1 MVNPGPQ
8 PPAEHPAGAGSLDP
22 GTARDTAA
30 DLLAS
35 LRLWTRLDEPRFRFL
50 VAAAESGTELEWPQ
64 FRSLA
69 TSRGLADW
77 DEETASLRPPA
88 TAAELATLGERE
100 RRIARRLLD
109 RWFTD
114 RDPELS
120 GDALRWALLL
130 QDWQSIDAAWL
141 NGVRRRGGEGAP
153 DVVSLLDALP
163 GEARRL
169 NPLLT
174 WAWAAAGGY
183 TAAPSRRE
191 SVAILRVVADAV
203 SLHSR
208 WREKTNTDAA
218 VAAGSIWMLAQRFL
232 PSSPPSAALES
243 AWQTQQEVAEFI
255 AERRH
260 ALDPPSAVVEVTFR
274 AASARIAL
282 ARADLRHVITEADF
296 ALALDPQLAEWMV
309 RGATNFV
316 LELAGLPSSPEQR
329 SGNAP
334 MFGIGLEFQ
343 DEMSGRLA
351 RALGALRRLD
361 RAACE
366 AVVAEFDS
374 MPAGSPGW
382 TGVVFLQQVLGALW
396 GDPAETLNRTDAAIA
411 RHGMVWLEHRGT
423 LGAIL
428 VGRGRLALLNRLG
441 AYRAALEI
449 AASLPEEFGR
459 TGKALTLLWS
469 GDYAAAVSAAEVALH
484 DPETSLVDRVM
495 MQVTRASALALDTS
509 TPGQEWVTA
518 AQAAVLACSENDH
531 WLALALVPPEAR
543 DKLLGAVTA
552 DTVPGLDVM
561 LGRIAGLSPDPRRI
575 GATISLSRREQLL
588 LPLLAGP
595 QSVPEIAATLHVS
608 ANTVRKQVVTL
619 RGKFKAATR
628 QELVRRARDAGLL

>member
-8 PPAEHPAGAGSLDP
+8 PPAEHPPDP
-22 GTARDTAA
+22 GSTDTGAA
-30 DLLAS
+30 DDLLAS

-50 VAAAESGTELEWPQ
+50 VAAAAPGSEIQWQ
-64 FRSLA
+64 RFRALA
-69 TSRGLADW
+69 TTRGLADW
-77 DEETASLRPPA
+77 DEETASLRPLS
-88 TAAELATLGERE
+88 TAAELGALDEHECRV
-100 RRIARRLLD
+100 ARRMLVHWLGN
-109 RWFTD
+109 
-114 RDPELS
+114 RDPDVC
-120 GDALRWALLL
+120 GDALRWALIL

-141 NGVRRRGGEGAP
+141 NGVRRRGGEQAP
-153 DVVSLLDALP
+153 DVVRLLDTLP
-163 GEARRL
+163 GEARRI

-174 WAWAAAGGY
+174 WAWAAVGGY
-183 TAAPSRRE
+183 TAGPGRRE

-208 WREKTNTDAA
+208 WRETTSTDAA

-232 PSSPPSAALES
+232 PSSPPSAALDA
-243 AWQTQQEVAEFI
+243 AWQTQQEVAAFI

-260 ALDPPSAVVEVTFR
+260 DLDPPSAVVEVTFR

-282 ARADLRHVITEADF
+282 ARADLRRVITEADF

-316 LELAGLPSSPEQR
+316 LELAGLPSAPEHR
-329 SGNAP
+329 SGDGP

-351 RALGALRRLD
+351 RALAALRHLD

-366 AVVAEFDS
+366 AVLAEFDS
-374 MPAGSPGW
+374 MPAGAPGW
-382 TGVVFLQQVLGALW
+382 TGVVFLQKVIGALW

-428 VGRGRLALLNRLG
+428 VGRGRVALLNRLG
-441 AYRAALEI
+441 AYRTALDV
-449 AASLPEEFGR
+449 AASLPEDSGR
-459 TGKALTLLWS
+459 TVMALTLLWS
-469 GDYAAAVSAAEVALH
+469 GDHAAAVQAAEVTLH
-484 DPETSLVDRVM
+484 DPETSLVDRVI
-495 MQVTRASALALDTS
+495 MQVARASALALDTS
-509 TPGQEWVTA
+509 TPAQEWVPA
-518 AQAAVLACSENDH
+518 AQVAVLACSENDH
-531 WLALALVPPEAR
+531 WLAVALVPPEAR
-543 DKLLGAVTA
+543 DKLLGAVTP
-552 DTVPGLDVM
+552 DTVPGLELM
-561 LGRIAGLSPDPRRI
+561 LGRIAELSPDPRRI

-595 QSVPEIAATLHVS
+595 QSVPEIAAALHVS
-608 ANTVRKQVVTL
+608 GNTVRKQVVTL
-619 RGKFKAATR
+619 RAKFGAATR